1 VEFQENGITNG
12 SISSFLG
19 TVRILD
25 NNMQYSI
32 VDPIVAFLGGFI
44 VGFITIMIINE
55 AFEQIF
61 IQHYEWF
68 ERGWIRLW

>member
-1 VEFQENGITNG
+1 MALLIAALVVFLVPCVFWTIIC
-12 SISSFLG
+12 SILSL
-19 TVRILD
+19 
-25 NNMQYSI
+25 
-32 VDPIVAFLGGFI
+32 DPILALLGGFI